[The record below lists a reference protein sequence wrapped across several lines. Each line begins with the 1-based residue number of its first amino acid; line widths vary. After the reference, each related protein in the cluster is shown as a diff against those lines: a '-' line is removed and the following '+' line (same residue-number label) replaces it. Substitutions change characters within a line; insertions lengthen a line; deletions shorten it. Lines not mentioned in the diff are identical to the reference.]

1 MVFSN
6 RKASTHPPFVDEK
19 KLSHVI
25 LQSDLLARHLFPS
38 FIKDL
43 FRLDHLDVLL
53 IEVWS
58 KKRNWLFGNQDQLW
72 NHTING
78 YPTTTAMY
86 HPFSAYIHIMEIRLV
101 WIRNWGRDHN
111 LAI

>member
-19 KLSHVI
+19 KLSHVV

-43 FRLDHLDVLL
+43 FRLDHFDVFL
-53 IEVWS
+53 IQVWS
-58 KKRNWLFGNQDQLW
+58 KKRNRFLGNQDQLFD
-72 NHTING
+72 HTINS
-78 YPTTTAMY
+78 YPTTATILY
-86 HPFSAYIHIMEIRLV
+86 LLTFT
-101 WIRNWGRDHN
+101 
-111 LAI
+111 